1 MTKILSYKR
10 LILLLISAFMIGACA
25 EKQEYVI
32 FGNVDKQYEGAE
44 VYVLNEENRRE
55 KLDST
60 VVKDGWFRLQGEVK
74 QPILAVIVVKSET
87 GKRVTMNCVLE
98 KGVIELDMFEN
109 VLKGTLKNDALHEL
123 NTACEMEVEALEM
136 LYSQYMTAVSEEER
150 KAIELKYDSVNELYN
165 DKYLITALCTY
176 NSNKDNIL
184 GAYSIYK
191 IIETEF
197 QRGNMTSHIADSLL
211 QNASS
216 VVVNFAPTKNIVET
230 IRNME
235 KTSVGKHYIDLELL
249 ENVEQTPTLLSKYID
264 GKVAL
269 IDFWASWCGPCRN
282 EMPNLANIHKKY
294 SDKGLV
300 VVGLNVLDKPAAQQ
314 KTIETMNMTW
324 IQLLDTTTQAT
335 NVYGINSIPQIMLIG
350 ADGTILARNLRGEDV
365 EAAVVEALK

>member
-1 MTKILSYKR
+1 M
-10 LILLLISAFMIGACA
+10 
-25 EKQEYVI
+25 
-32 FGNVDKQYEGAE
+32 
-44 VYVLNEENRRE
+44 
-55 KLDST
+55 
-60 VVKDGWFRLQGEVK
+60 
-74 QPILAVIVVKSET
+74 
-87 GKRVTMNCVLE
+87 
-98 KGVIELDMFEN
+98 
-109 VLKGTLKNDALHEL
+109 HEL

-249 ENVEQTPTLLSKYID
+249 ESEEQTPTLLSKYID

-350 ADGTILARNLRGEDV
+350 ADGTILARDLRGEDV